1 MREEQRATALRFPD
15 DVDDVQVDIA
25 EDWVVD
31 PGEALG
37 KRFSSAA
44 AALAS

>member
-1 MREEQRATALRFPD
+1 L
-15 DVDDVQVDIA
+15 DIA
-25 EDWVVD
+25 PVAALGIAQDWVVD